1 MTLSEIASSTKL
13 PLRTLEAIERNDIS
27 QLPGGI
33 FSRSFIRS
41 FAAAVGLDPQQTLRE
56 FMAQFQVDA
65 MAAGYPVPSPGSAQP
80 GDSERRRTWTLKL
93 LIAVG
98 VPMAVALFF
107 VRSPATRLPPPP
119 QTVAAASADGL
130 GARPESVAPAP
141 EPIPAPGP
149 QSAAALDAAAQPP
162 ASGTEPVVGALV
174 IDLVAVEP
182 CWVSASADGV
192 QVIRRELA
200 LGERQRI
207 NVRSELELTAG
218 NAGGLEITLNGEE
231 ARPLGVRGRV
241 VTVRIT
247 STNFRRYLVAP

>member
-1 MTLSEIASSTKL
+1 L

-41 FAAAVGLDPQQTLRE
+41 FASAVGLDPQQTLRE
-56 FMAQFQVDA
+56 FMAQFQIDA
-65 MAAGYPVPSPGSAQP
+65 MAAGYPMPAPRSAEPGE
-80 GDSERRRTWTLKL
+80 SERRRAWTLKL

-107 VRSPATRLPPPP
+107 VRSPARRLPPPEP
-119 QTVAAASADGL
+119 TVAAASAGDLAASPG
-130 GARPESVAPAP
+130 SVAPAP
-141 EPIPAPGP
+141 EATPAPAP
-149 QSAAALDAAAQPP
+149 QSAAPLDAAAQPP
-162 ASGTEPVVGALV
+162 ANATQPVAGALV

-207 NVRSELELTAG
+207 NVRNELELTAG

-247 STNFRRYLVAP
+247 STNFRRYLVSP